1 MLTVSAIAVLL
12 IRDLIHL
19 GENHTMAVF
28 VNGSPFY
35 TLPGTLSMPLLI
47 CHPEG
52 SERASDEGS
61 HAALHRSMR
70 SLAGSG

>member
-12 IRDLIHL
+12 IRDLTHL

-35 TLPGTLSMPLLI
+35 TLPGTLPLKPAD
-47 CHPEG
+47 CT
-52 SERASDEGS
+52 S
-61 HAALHRSMR
+61 HEVTKSQP
-70 SLAGSG
+70 STQSGEF